1 MYVENEMVNDST
13 NLIGIHYTVNTV
25 LRTTNLQ
32 QQQQKRL
39 RISLHFHPLK
49 NVLRMSKNIL
59 ICYIYSMQFT

>member
-39 RISLHFHPLK
+39 
-49 NVLRMSKNIL
+49 
-59 ICYIYSMQFT
+59 